1 MKVLPNAKV
10 QTLSECEPSQLVRS
24 LEYRGKGRL
33 GVVSDMTETGL
44 RGIVYLA
51 DEPPFFEGEQRPND
65 ATVLA
70 YSGEIVWE
78 IDQAGPVE
86 TSARELFSKS
96 GCIIY
101 NENGWLINVA
111 VGYGATL
118 RQMQFNIN
126 TGQLSYYQ
134 QQLQKVAIF
143 GAWSAFLE
151 DKERPFEGRIK
162 IASFDIRSTG
172 QDPL

>member
-24 LEYRGKGRL
+24 LEYRGNGRL
-33 GVVSDMTETGL
+33 GVVSDMTDAGL

-86 TSARELFSKS
+86 TVCARIVF
-96 GCIIY
+96 
-101 NENGWLINVA
+101 
-111 VGYGATL
+111 
-118 RQMQFNIN
+118 
-126 TGQLSYYQ
+126 
-134 QQLQKVAIF
+134 
-143 GAWSAFLE
+143 
-151 DKERPFEGRIK
+151 
-162 IASFDIRSTG
+162 
-172 QDPL
+172 

>member
-1 MKVLPNAKV
+1 MKVLPDAKV
-10 QTLSECEPSQLVRS
+10 QTLSECEPRQLVRS
-24 LEYRGKGRL
+24 LESRGTGRL
-33 GVVSDMTETGL
+33 GVVSVKDAGL

-65 ATVLA
+65 AVVLA
-70 YSGEIVWE
+70 YSGEIIWE
-78 IDQAGPVE
+78 IDPAGPME
-86 TSARELFSKS
+86 TRARELFDKS
-96 GCIIY
+96 GCIIC
-101 NENGWLINVA
+101 NETGWLINVGA
-111 VGYGATL
+111 GYGAMR

-126 TGQLSYYQ
+126 TGQLSLYQ
-134 QQLQKVAIF
+134 DQWQNVAIF

-172 QDPL
+172 QAPL